1 VEAPENAL
9 YFSPIGLRTIAVF
22 CRLKHPNRIPFR

>member
-9 YFSPIGLRTIAVF
+9 FFSPIGLITIAVV

>member
-1 VEAPENAL
+1 ML
-9 YFSPIGLRTIAVF
+9 CFTPIGLRTIAVV